1 MAIVGSHNSHLV
13 TLPHQRSVYQGMAL
27 RAGNS
32 VNVSLLRH
40 LHWSPR
46 GGQTKMAPE
55 ILLHNANKRPYD
67 GIISLAPQKSNYYI
81 DTFLCFP
88 MVASFLR
95 YPKNLIITFVIV
107 CAFLWWHPLS

>member
-13 TLPHQRSVYQGMAL
+13 TLTHQRSVHQGLAL
-27 RAGNS
+27 RAGTS
-32 VNVSLLRH
+32 VHVSLLRR

-81 DTFLCFP
+81 DISVCP
-88 MVASFLR
+88 
-95 YPKNLIITFVIV
+95 YDGVISQ
-107 CAFLWWHPLS
+107 AP